1 MSISKLNRVFRTMY
15 ATSLH
20 SYVQDKRLEYA
31 ARLLQENDVQIS
43 QAAQLSG
50 YTNMSHF
57 SKSFVKK
64 FGVLPKDY

>member
-1 MSISKLNRVFRTMY
+1 MSINKNVVIQGKAIFVKKIQRTP
-15 ATSLH
+15 T
-20 SYVQDKRLEYA
+20 LEYDA
-31 ARLLQENDVQIS
+31 QTVAD
-43 QAAQLSG
+43 QLSG